1 MRKTSLAEAKSHLS
15 ALVDAAEHQHQEI
28 IILRHGKAA
37 AAIVPAS
44 VVLRKKSRKSYF
56 TRPEVDGLLGAFGA
70 VAPNISAVEELLA
83 SRR

>member
-15 ALVDAAEHQHQEI
+15 ALVDAAEHQNQEI

-37 AAIVPAS
+37 VAIVPAS
-44 VVLRKKSRKSYF
+44 IVLKKKSRKSYF

-70 VAPNISAVEELLA
+70 VAPNYNAVDELFA
-83 SRR
+83 SRQ